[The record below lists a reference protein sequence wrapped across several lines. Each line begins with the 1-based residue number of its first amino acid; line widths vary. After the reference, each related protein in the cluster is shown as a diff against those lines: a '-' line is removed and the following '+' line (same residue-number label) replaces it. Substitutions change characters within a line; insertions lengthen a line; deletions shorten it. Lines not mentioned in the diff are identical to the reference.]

1 MTEIKNTHDF
11 KPLEGKYV
19 NLREVELDDA
29 AFILALRCDEKKS
42 RFLHKTENN
51 LQKQIDYLK
60 RYKTLDN
67 EWYFIIENKQHEP
80 KGTIRLYDIH
90 DGQFTGGSWLMSSD
104 ALPEESVEG
113 DILVGQYA
121 FEVLGFKHSVFD
133 VRKNNKKVVRY
144 HLLSGAKITDET
156 DVDYIFEMDNEMFY
170 HKRDVLCNMLKG

>member
-80 KGTIRLYDIH
+80 LGTSRIYDVKEK
-90 DGQFTGGSWLMSSD
+90 QYTGGSWLMKDGS
-104 ALPEESVEG
+104 LPEEAIEG
-113 DILVGQYA
+113 ALLAREMA
-121 FEVLGFKHSVFD
+121 FERIGFEKDCFNVS
-133 VRKNNKKVVRY
+133 KGNNKVIRFHK
-144 HLLSGAKITDET
+144 LSGAKVVAENDIDYFFEITRET
-156 DVDYIFEMDNEMFY
+156 YNQ
-170 HKRDVLCNMLKG
+170 HKKLFWDAL